1 MRQSSA
7 LGPGCL
13 PACVLA
19 PARRGS
25 PCWRGSPD
33 RWPVL
38 QALGLWACANLE
50 TRLIVGSQ
58 PAGTAAAL
66 AESRVCPLSTYV
78 LPRSNSAKQALRQ
91 SWKEGTWGVL
101 LRTEGRC
108 PCALAPWLMF
118 PETSESLRPWG
129 HQVLT
134 LPHPG
139 ALHLPLVLTSHSLS
153 AASGPLVPLPLPPL
167 PSLPLCLGPG
177 PSSHGH
183 GGGLRAITFAPGQR
197 QGVSWAIGGA

>member
-38 QALGLWACANLE
+38 QALGLWACANLK

-134 LPHPG
+134 PAPPRRTASASCPHLSFSVCCLWSPG
-139 ALHLPLVLTSHSLS
+139 APSSPS
-153 AASGPLVPLPLPPL
+153 SPLPAALP
-167 PSLPLCLGPG
+167 
-177 PSSHGH
+177 
-183 GGGLRAITFAPGQR
+183 RAWPQ
-197 QGVSWAIGGA
+197 QPWAWRGS